1 MRQFTSE
8 EIKAQF
14 DKLPV
19 NVQQA
24 VTSPEIHEKIE
35 IVGKKYGLMIDQLGE
50 LVDEIGLVL
59 LGLHKS
65 SDFVDQIS
73 KRLNISGKAALTIS
87 QEVNHEVFDSIKE
100 YLRETEDGIQ
110 TTVPES
116 RPEENQISTLSSLER
131 LGGFSVEKEVPETEN
146 NRVTAA
152 DRGEILAGLEN
163 PPASVPT
170 QAGIPPA
177 RVTPSRANP
186 PANLPTD
193 GRSAQMPEAVVAPQ
207 VPKIA
212 VAKTTSG
219 GTPENHTEPLVDY
232 LLGNAS
238 GQSAQKVTVQAP
250 KVAGG
255 TSGTPTPKAMG
266 NDPYREAIK

>member
-152 DRGEILAGLEN
+152 DRGDILAG
-163 PPASVPT
+163 
-170 QAGIPPA
+170 
-177 RVTPSRANP
+177 
-186 PANLPTD
+186 
-193 GRSAQMPEAVVAPQ
+193 
-207 VPKIA
+207 